1 MGREDRM
8 VITKTEAVNKSKYAV
23 SIDGEFAFVL
33 YKGEL
38 HKYGIAENREISR
51 DIYEEIMGTVL
62 PKRAKLRCMNLLKS
76 REYTRQQMEALQRAG
91 FIRHP
96 AGII

>member
-51 DIYEEIMGTVL
+51 GYI
-62 PKRAKLRCMNLLKS
+62 
-76 REYTRQQMEALQRAG
+76 
-91 FIRHP
+91 
-96 AGII
+96 